1 MQGSLVVSHILGDI
15 DHKRPITIA
24 ITYNLLPALPGPAH

>member
-1 MQGSLVVSHILGDI
+1 MQGSLVFSHILGDL
-15 DHKRPITIA
+15 ITIA